1 MNEHAMI
8 RVILTGGGTGGHLY
22 PGLAILNTLRNK
34 ISVEVL
40 FIGTKTGLE
49 AKIVPQLGIP
59 FRTVWISGFRRK
71 RIFPNLVFPVKMVV
85 SWIQSIFLIR
95 AFKPD
100 VVIGTGGYVSWPV
113 LQAGIVLGCYT
124 VLQEQNEKPG
134 LVTRMLASQVDAVY
148 LSFESSTRYFRKK
161 SNLYF
166 TGNPTRPELA
176 ITRTV
181 EAYRHFGL
189 SPKRPTLF
197 VFGGSQGAK
206 SINQAMVSLIPTL
219 LQETSAQILWATGP
233 RGYEEIRKSIP
244 ENPRIS
250 IYPYI
255 TEMGLAYSVS
265 DLVISRSGATTVAEI
280 TRVGLPA
287 IFVPFPES
295 AGGHQMA
302 NAIALMEKGA
312 GILVPDGKDLADRL
326 KPILVDL
333 LNHPEKCKEMGR
345 KAKALG
351 RPTAG
356 EILVE
361 HLLEG
366 LSRKRGEVW

>member
-1 MNEHAMI
+1 MI

-22 PGLAILNTLRNK
+22 PGLAILDALKERVT
-34 ISVEVL
+34 VEAL

-49 AKIVPQLGIP
+49 AKIVPQRGIP
-59 FRTVWISGFRRK
+59 FRTVWISGLRRK
-71 RIFPNLVFPVKMVV
+71 RILSNLVFPLKMGV
-85 SWIQSIFLIR
+85 SLVQAISILH

-113 LQAGIVLGCYT
+113 LQAGVLLGCYT

-134 LVTRMLASQVDAVY
+134 LVTRLLASKVNAVY

-161 SNLYF
+161 ANLYF

-176 ITRTV
+176 VNRTLQT
-181 EAYRHFGL
+181 YGHFGL
-189 SPKRPTLF
+189 SPERPTLF

-206 SINQAMVSLIPTL
+206 SINQAMVSLVPDL
-219 LQETSAQILWATGP
+219 LQETNAQILWATGP
-233 RGYEEIRKSIP
+233 QWYEEIRKSIP

-250 IYPYI
+250 IHPYI

-265 DLVISRSGATTVAEI
+265 DLVLSRSGATTVAEI

-287 IFVPFPES
+287 IFIPFPES

-302 NAIALMEKGA
+302 NAKALMEKGA
-312 GILVPDGKDLADRL
+312 GVLVPDGDDLDARL
-326 KPILVDL
+326 KPILLDL
-333 LNHPEKCKEMGR
+333 LAHPEKCKEMGK

-351 RPTAG
+351 KPDAA
-356 EILVE
+356 EVLVH

-366 LSRKRGEVW
+366 LSRMRGKERVW